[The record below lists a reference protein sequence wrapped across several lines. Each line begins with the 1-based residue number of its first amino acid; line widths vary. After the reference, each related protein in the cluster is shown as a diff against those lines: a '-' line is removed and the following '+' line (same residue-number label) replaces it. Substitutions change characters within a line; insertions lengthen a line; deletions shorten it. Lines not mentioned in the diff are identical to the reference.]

1 MPVTRSNSSPRTRS
15 ATAGQNS
22 PVSASTSSPR
32 RSRSNVA
39 RLEAKHARLYP
50 LTVSLGI
57 RGVKAEKRRIVQRR
71 LRAQLEVTITH
82 SVHDHASEAVTKIVG
97 GELGLRWWTRAID
110 LECFPHHAL
119 DCMALGL
126 YIPLYAQMNSDRIEL
141 GMFFSRQA
149 EHERGEREE
158 RGRHVG
164 DVEVDEEDP
173 TADVKEEEYCEVLDR
188 V

>member
-57 RGVKAEKRRIVQRR
+57 RGSKQRSAALFR
-71 LRAQLEVTITH
+71 GGFAPSL